1 MTVLIFG
8 FPLDV
13 HIHAV
18 RWMLRKV
25 GVRSEV
31 VYTSDLPQVLR
42 ASIRIGGG
50 ASHARFRH
58 DGADTFAG
66 PAESVWFRR
75 SGLPMQP
82 PGMTDADWT
91 IAQREC
97 DHHIRS
103 LRHVLGPE
111 AFWVNDIEARERA
124 LLKALQLQ
132 AAEAVGFAV
141 PETLFGNDP
150 DDIRRFFQEFRD
162 SGVIFKL
169 THQAHWQGAS
179 QGERFSLFTSEL
191 TEAQLR
197 DDRAL
202 WACPAFYQRKIAKAY
217 ELRVTCMDEACFAA
231 RLDSQQSSSTRVDWR
246 ADFSRPMQPHP
257 VALPPSVQAR
267 CIALMKKLG
276 LAFGC
281 IDLIVTPEGEH
292 VFLEVNEM
300 GQFLWVEAREPSFP
314 LLRAF
319 ATLLVEKRLAP
330 DSRLV
335 GDQTLGFTAFL
346 DSGTWDSGRLE
357 DTARHAPYHAPGLA
371 VEA

>member
-8 FPLDV
+8 FPLDI

-18 RWMLRKV
+18 RWMLRHV
-25 GVRSEV
+25 DVRSEV

-42 ASIRIGGG
+42 ASIRIGG
-50 ASHARFRH
+50 ATPNAHFRR
-58 DGADTFAG
+58 DGAGTVSG
-66 PAESVWFRR
+66 PFESVWFRR

-97 DHHIRS
+97 DHQIRA
-103 LRHVLGPE
+103 LRHQLAPG
-111 AFWVNDIEARERA
+111 AFWVNDIAARERA
-124 LLKALQLQ
+124 MLKALQLE
-132 AAEAVGFAV
+132 AAEAVGFAI

-150 DDIRRFFQEFRD
+150 DDIRRFFHEFRD

-169 THQAHWQGAS
+169 SYQAHWQGAS
-179 QGERFSLFTSEL
+179 DSERFSLFTTEL
-191 TEAQLR
+191 TEAHLR

-202 WACPAFYQRKIAKAY
+202 SACPAFYQRKIAKAY
-217 ELRVTCMDEACFAA
+217 ELRVTCMDQACFAA
-231 RLDSQQSSSTRVDWR
+231 RLDSQQSRNTRVDWR

-257 VALPPSVQAR
+257 VALPPQVEAR
-267 CIALMKKLG
+267 CITLMKKLG

-281 IDLIVTPEGEH
+281 IDLVVTPDGEH

-330 DSRLV
+330 GSRLV
-335 GDQTLGFTAFL
+335 GDETLGFAAFQ
-346 DSGTWDSGRLE
+346 DSGAWDRGRLE
-357 DTARHAPYHAPGLA
+357 DDARHAPYHAPGVA
-371 VEA
+371 MEA